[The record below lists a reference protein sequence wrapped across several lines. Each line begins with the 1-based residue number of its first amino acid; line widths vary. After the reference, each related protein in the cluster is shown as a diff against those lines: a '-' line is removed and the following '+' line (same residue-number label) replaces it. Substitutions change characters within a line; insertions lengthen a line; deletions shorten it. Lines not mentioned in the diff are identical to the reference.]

1 MDLTDAKILDL
12 LKLNSRIT
20 ASEISKNVNLSI
32 PAVSDRI
39 KKLEESGIIEKYTVK
54 LNREKMN
61 YKLMALIFVTLE
73 KTQYI
78 DGFRNAVIN
87 FRPVLEFYHL
97 AGEYDYFLKVVVE
110 DTKTLEDFLTNSL
123 KQIPG
128 IQRTNTVIVLS
139 SIKEE
144 VNI

>member
-1 MDLTDAKILDL
+1 MDLTDAKILDF

-39 KKLEESGIIEKYTVK
+39 KKLEESRIIEKYTIK

-73 KTQYI
+73 KPEHI
-78 DGFRNAVIN
+78 EDFRNAVVN
-87 FRPVLEFYHL
+87 LKPVLEFYHL

-123 KQIPG
+123 KKIPG

-144 VNI
+144 INI